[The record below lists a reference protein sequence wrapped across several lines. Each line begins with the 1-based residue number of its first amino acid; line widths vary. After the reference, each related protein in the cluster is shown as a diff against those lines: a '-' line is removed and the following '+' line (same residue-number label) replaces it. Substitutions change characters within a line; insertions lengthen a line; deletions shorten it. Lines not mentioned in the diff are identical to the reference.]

1 MKQVASEWGGVLVS
15 YIHIFLINT
24 YKRKIIRNNKTNVSI
39 NKKNKIDQ
47 IISSSLLK
55 VKSEIIYN
63 DSIVLSEPAPE
74 DTALSAA
81 ITRFEYR
88 M

>member
-39 NKKNKIDQ
+39 NKKKIDQ